1 MSFEGTMNVPM
12 IHASLV
18 DSNSSGQPDEEDGLK
33 VLKRAAEFDK
43 ARTLDWALRSMVLQ
57 GSVTQDA
64 ITLLACHVTLEKFL
78 YAQTG
83 FWTYEAKA
91 RLNAAIR
98 MCDGVWQPAYFRE
111 EVWRLFRLRI
121 RREGALTRIVR
132 GNIIYSKAAGKR
144 VAA

>member
-12 IHASLV
+12 ATILQI
-18 DSNSSGQPDEEDGLK
+18 DSNSSGQTDEEDGLR

-43 ARTLDWALRSMVLQ
+43 ARTLDWVLRSMILE

-64 ITLLACHVTLEKFL
+64 VASLLCHVTLEKFL

-83 FWTYEAKA
+83 FWTYKTKY
-91 RLNAAIR
+91 RLNEAMR
-98 MCDGVWQPAYFRE
+98 LCDGVRQPAYFRE

-132 GNIIYSKAAGKR
+132 GNIIYTKAANKR